1 MGRKRNPNSLYFTE
15 ETQQAIIDYRNSD
28 TQLFRDKLFQT
39 HIYFP
44 FLKIAEVWYN
54 KLNIPYIKEESID
67 AQYDC
72 VSWMIEQLNKFNQ
85 DKGKAFSYFS
95 IVARNYYIQLNMKE
109 YNKVRKYNF
118 NSIDD
123 DFDVMD
129 TSYGRREEVLLHEEL
144 FGKFVDWI
152 ITYQDKIFKT
162 TRETQIGMEIVL
174 KLQDIDN
181 IEDFNRSNILNE
193 LAEIV
198 ESKYG
203 SRGSVRSYVT
213 KVTNLLTSHYNEFRD
228 AYLEDE
234 SIIGFQTKKIPK
246 SKEKW
251 ILDNYIPYHSVW
263 GAEPI
268 AKKLK
273 VKSSVVRNFV
283 SQNRNKVI

>member
-1 MGRKRNPNSLYFTE
+1 VCS
-15 ETQQAIIDYRNSD
+15 SD
-28 TQLFRDKLFQT
+28 LQLN
-39 HIYFP
+39 
-44 FLKIAEVWYN
+44 LKYYN
-54 KLNIPYIKEESID
+54 KKTKY
-67 AQYDC
+67 
-72 VSWMIEQLNKFNQ
+72 QL
-85 DKGKAFSYFS
+85 
-95 IVARNYYIQLNMKE
+95 
-109 YNKVRKYNF
+109 

-144 FGKFVDWI
+144 FGKFVDWT

-162 TRETQIGMEIVL
+162 PRETQIGMEIVL

-234 SIIGFQTKKIPK
+234 SIIGFENKKIPK

-268 AKKLK
+268 AKKLRI
-273 VKSSVVRNFV
+273 KSSVVRNFV

>member
-123 DFDVMD
+123 NFDIVD
-129 TSYGRREEVLLHEEL
+129 TSYGRKEEVLLHEEL
-144 FGKFVDWI
+144 FSKFVEWLD
-152 ITYQDKIFKT
+152 THYVDIFRTK
-162 TRETQIGMEIVL
+162 REQQIGSEIIL
-174 KLQDIDN
+174 KLKEIDTL
-181 IEDFNRSNILNE
+181 EDFNRNNLLQDIADSIHT
-193 LAEIV
+193 
-198 ESKYG
+198 KYKT
-203 SRGSVRSYVT
+203 RGSVRGYVT
-213 KVTNLLTSHYNEFRD
+213 KVLNVLVSYYSDFKDEYITNEK
-228 AYLEDE
+228 
-234 SIIGFQTKKIPK
+234 IIEYQSNRIPK
-246 SKEKW
+246 KLENW
-251 ILDNYIPYHSVW
+251 ILKNYIPDDAKW
-263 GAEPI
+263 GVAGI
-268 AKKLK
+268 AKKTK
-273 VKSSVVRNFV
+273 VKTNLIK
-283 SQNRNKVI
+283 QLIEENK